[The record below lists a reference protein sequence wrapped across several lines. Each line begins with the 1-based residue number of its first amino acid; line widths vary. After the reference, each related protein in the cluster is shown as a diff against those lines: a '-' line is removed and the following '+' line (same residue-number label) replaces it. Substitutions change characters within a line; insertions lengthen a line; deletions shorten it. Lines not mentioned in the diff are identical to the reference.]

1 MQSIWNIVS
10 GSKGMAMNM
19 SPISDTDMPIL
30 APKARVKW
38 DHIRQKHLLLFPEG
52 LLVLNQT
59 AQEVITMCD
68 GKHKVITIVKLLS
81 DKYKTHVDADVREML
96 SRLVEK
102 RLLLLE

>member
-10 GSKGMAMNM
+10 GSKNM
-19 SPISDTDMPIL
+19 SPISDTDRPIL
-30 APKARVKW
+30 APKVRFKW
-38 DHIRQKHLLLFPEG
+38 DNVRQKHLLLFPEG
-52 LLVLNQT
+52 LLVLNQA

-68 GKHKVITIVKLLS
+68 GKHKVITIVGSLS
-81 DKYKTHVDADVREML
+81 EKYKTHVDADVREIL